1 MRTVPVALGGQPA
14 DGPAAGRQRED
25 MRKTALK
32 IALDRLDRHVPFF
45 MGAVTPPA
53 GVELRPLEVGL
64 VDPESYRDGADRHGR
79 MFRDHEFDICEQS
92 LASYIIARSRG
103 DESLTA
109 APVFPRRLFSQL
121 CMFVNV
127 DAGIETPRDLIGK
140 RIGINSF
147 QTTLCVL
154 AKGDLKFEYGVR
166 WEDIRWFLQRDEELP
181 WQPGEGMSVHRIP
194 AGSDAAHMLV
204 EGELDG
210 YVHPSPPPLVSERG
224 DRVRSLFSDS
234 RGESI
239 RYFHKLGY
247 CPIMHVMV
255 FPARVVEKAPWL
267 PRATI
272 DMWEQAKER
281 TLSCYADP
289 GYSLLLFS
297 RNELDA
303 QRDALGTDP
312 WVSGLAA
319 NRANLERFIE
329 YMVDQRLIDRSV
341 PVESL
346 FHESVLGS

>member
-1 MRTVPVALGGQPA
+1 M
-14 DGPAAGRQRED
+14 
-25 MRKTALK
+25 K

-45 MGAVTPPA
+45 MNAIALPD
-53 GVELRPLEVGL
+53 GVELQPLEVGL
-64 VDPESYRDGADRHGR
+64 VNPECYRDGADRHGR
-79 MFRDHEFDICEQS
+79 MFRDQEFDICEQS

-103 DESLTA
+103 DASLTA

-121 CMFVNV
+121 CIFVNV
-127 DAGIETPRDLIGK
+127 DAGIDRPRDLIGK

-154 AKGDLKFEYGVR
+154 AKGDLKFEYGVP
-166 WEDIRWFLQRDEELP
+166 WEDIHWFLQRDEELP
-181 WQPGEGMSVHRIP
+181 WQSDEGISLRRIP
-194 AGSDAAHMLV
+194 VGKDAAQMLA
-204 EGELDG
+204 EGELDA
-210 YVHPSPPPLVSERG
+210 YVHPSPPPLVYERT
-224 DRVRSLFSDS
+224 DRIRRLFPDS
-234 RGESI
+234 RGESL
-239 RYFHKLGY
+239 RYFHALGY

-255 FPARVVEKAPWL
+255 FPERVVERAPWL

-272 DMWEQAKER
+272 EMWEQAKEKA
-281 TLSCYADP
+281 LSFYSDP

-303 QRDALGTDP
+303 QRGALKSDP

-329 YMVDQRLIDRSV
+329 YMVDQRLIDEPM

-346 FHESVLGS
+346 FHESVLAT